1 MGISGDPAN
10 ESEARNNLTIAIREL
25 PSIAAVDRTMP
36 WGNDVGLVQPNAER
50 DYLQTAAETLVAYA
64 GVVKTMQSTYA
75 DALAELNQ
83 FRQDQAAVRRYLGIN
98 QAPTAQ

>member
-10 ESEARNNLTIAIREL
+10 ESEARANLTIAIREL

-36 WGNDVGLVQPNAER
+36 WGDDIGLVQPNAER
-50 DYLQTAAETLVAYA
+50 DYLQTAAEIIVAYG
-64 GVVKTMQSTYA
+64 GVVRTMQSTYA

-83 FRQDQAAVRRYLGIN
+83 FRQDQGAIRRFLGIPK
-98 QAPTAQ
+98 APTAQ